1 MRVAV
6 HSIAKDE
13 AQHLERW
20 AASAADADLL
30 QIGDTGS
37 TDGTPEL
44 ATDLGITV
52 TQIRVEPF
60 RFDTARNA
68 ALAALP
74 ADLEVVITLDLD
86 EVLAEGWRE
95 QLEQAYAG
103 RSADRWTYDYVWS
116 WAGPGEPDVQFTADR
131 CYSRNGW
138 QWHGAAHEVL
148 MPSGHFARDIETH
161 PAGFTIQHHP
171 DATKSRSSYLP
182 LLELAVDEE
191 PHNPRQRFYLAREQ
205 FFHGHWVDAR
215 DTFVAFL
222 NMPEATWPP
231 ERAEA
236 YRYLAKM
243 DDHPERW
250 LLKAVAADPGRRDA
264 LVDLVDLYEAW
275 EWWPE
280 AEGMASR
287 ALRVTER
294 PGDYMT
300 TAKVWDD
307 MRLRKVLTR

>member
-103 RSADRWTYDYVWS
+103 RSA
-116 WAGPGEPDVQFTADR
+116 
-131 CYSRNGW
+131 
-138 QWHGAAHEVL
+138 
-148 MPSGHFARDIETH
+148 AR
-161 PAGFTIQHHP
+161 
-171 DATKSRSSYLP
+171 
-182 LLELAVDEE
+182 
-191 PHNPRQRFYLAREQ
+191 
-205 FFHGHWVDAR
+205 
-215 DTFVAFL
+215 
-222 NMPEATWPP
+222 
-231 ERAEA
+231 
-236 YRYLAKM
+236 
-243 DDHPERW
+243 
-250 LLKAVAADPGRRDA
+250 
-264 LVDLVDLYEAW
+264 
-275 EWWPE
+275 
-280 AEGMASR
+280 
-287 ALRVTER
+287 
-294 PGDYMT
+294 
-300 TAKVWDD
+300 
-307 MRLRKVLTR
+307 